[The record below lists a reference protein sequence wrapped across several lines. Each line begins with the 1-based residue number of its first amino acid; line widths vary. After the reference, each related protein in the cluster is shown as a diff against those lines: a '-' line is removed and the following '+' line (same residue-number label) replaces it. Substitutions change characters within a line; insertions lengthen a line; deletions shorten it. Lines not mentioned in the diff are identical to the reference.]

1 MKLVF
6 LGSSLTIIY
15 LMRFHP
21 SIKFT
26 YDKQQDTF
34 RILFVLVPAAVLALL
49 IHQDWSIIEV
59 SSHSNQC
66 MKGCLKDQFQQVF
79 LVFTQALLEK
89 LKGGSS
95 SLSEESCQ

>member
-1 MKLVF
+1 MKIVF

-34 RILFVLVPAAVLALL
+34 RVVFVLVPAAVLALL

-59 SSHSNQC
+59 SSNSNQC
-66 MKGCLKDQFQQVF
+66 MRGHLQNLD
-79 LVFTQALLEK
+79 
-89 LKGGSS
+89 
-95 SLSEESCQ
+95 

>member
-34 RILFVLVPAAVLALL
+34 RIVFVLVPAAVLALL
-49 IHQDWSIIEV
+49 IHQDWTIIEV
-59 SSHSNQC
+59 SSLGNHGMKQC
-66 MKGCLKDQFQQVF
+66 
-79 LVFTQALLEK
+79 LEEQ
-89 LKGGSS
+89 
-95 SLSEESCQ
+95 LS